1 MVPYLK
7 QILETLVH
15 AFRKYQ
21 AKNLL
26 ILYDAIG
33 TLADSVGS
41 HLNRSDYIEL
51 LMPPLIE
58 RWNVL
63 RNDDK
68 DLFPLLECLSSIATA
83 LQTGFLPYCE
93 PVFGRCIS
101 LVQQTL
107 EGSGPDTPPDKDFMI
122 VALDLLSGLA
132 EGLGNY
138 SNLKEKKTSIFFF
151 LLGTNIDSLVER
163 SNLLPLLERCAQDPM
178 AEVRQSS
185 FALLGDLTKACFRHV
200 RKHLNFFLPLLTQ
213 NLDPQHVSVC
223 NNAIWAIG
231 EIAVQIGSEIQPF
244 VSIILESLILIINR
258 NNTPKTLLENTAITI
273 GRLGLVCSND
283 VSSQLARF
291 IRPWCVAL
299 RNIRDNDE
307 KDSAFRGICNM
318 IILNPLGVTNEFIYV
333 CDAIASWEKP
343 PMELHAKFRD
353 ILQTFKQ
360 EFGNEQWKQLTDRF
374 PLPLRQR
381 LQIHYGV

>member
-1 MVPYLK
+1 MR
-7 QILETLVH
+7 I
-15 AFRKYQ
+15 R
-21 AKNLL
+21 
-26 ILYDAIG
+26 
-33 TLADSVGS
+33 
-41 HLNRSDYIEL
+41 
-51 LMPPLIE
+51 
-58 RWNVL
+58 
-63 RNDDK
+63 
-68 DLFPLLECLSSIATA
+68 
-83 LQTGFLPYCE
+83 
-93 PVFGRCIS
+93 
-101 LVQQTL
+101 
-107 EGSGPDTPPDKDFMI
+107 
-122 VALDLLSGLA
+122 
-132 EGLGNY
+132 
-138 SNLKEKKTSIFFF
+138 FFF
-151 LLGTNIDSLVER
+151 LGSHIDTLVER
-163 SNLLPLLERCAQDPM
+163 SNLLPLLERCAQDSM

-200 RKHLNFFLPLLTQ
+200 RTHLNFFLPLLTQ
-213 NLDPQHVSVC
+213 NLDPHHVSVC

-244 VSIILESLILIINR
+244 VTIILEALILIINR

-273 GRLGLVCSND
+273 GRLGLVCPND
-283 VSSQLARF
+283 VSAQLARF

-318 IILNPLGVTNEFIYV
+318 IILNPLGVTSEFIYV

-343 PMELHAKFRD
+343 PVELHAKFRD

>member
-15 AFRKYQ
+15 AVRKYQ

-41 HLNRSDYIEL
+41 HLNRPDYIEL

-107 EGSGPDTPPDKDFMI
+107 EANGPDTTSDKDFMI
-122 VALDLLSGLA
+122 VALDLLSGLS
-132 EGLGNY
+132 EGLGN
-138 SNLKEKKTSIFFF
+138 IFSFGLILINILFF
-151 LLGTNIDSLVER
+151 IGSNIDPLIER

-213 NLDPQHVSVC
+213 NLDPHHVSVC

-244 VSIILESLILIINR
+244 VSVILESLILIINR

-273 GRLGLVCSND
+273 GRLGLVCPND
-283 VSSQLARF
+283 VSTQLARF
-291 IRPWCVAL
+291 IRPWCIAL
-299 RNIRDNDE
+299 RNIRDNEE

>member
-1 MVPYLK
+1 MTN
-7 QILETLVH
+7 INSDNH
-15 AFRKYQ
+15 C
-21 AKNLL
+21 NL
-26 ILYDAIG
+26 IL
-33 TLADSVGS
+33 GS
-41 HLNRSDYIEL
+41 
-51 LMPPLIE
+51 
-58 RWNVL
+58 
-63 RNDDK
+63 
-68 DLFPLLECLSSIATA
+68 
-83 LQTGFLPYCE
+83 
-93 PVFGRCIS
+93 
-101 LVQQTL
+101 
-107 EGSGPDTPPDKDFMI
+107 
-122 VALDLLSGLA
+122 
-132 EGLGNY
+132 
-138 SNLKEKKTSIFFF
+138 
-151 LLGTNIDSLVER
+151 NIDSLVER
-163 SNLLPLLERCAQDPM
+163 SNLLSLLERCAQDPM

-185 FALLGDLTKACFRHV
+185 FALLGDLTKACFHHV

-213 NLDPQHVSVC
+213 NLNPQHVSVC

-273 GRLGLVCSND
+273 GRLGLVCSTD

-374 PLPLRQR
+374 PLPLKQR
-381 LQIHYGV
+381 LQILYGV